1 MILNFYIKFLKII
14 KISIFSISLLLFMF
28 YSKYILN
35 YNNKSLYHKYNNFV
49 CNKIFNI
56 NITLKSKIPKLTKP
70 HIIMVNHYNITDSII
85 IKKIL
90 GLHLYTICKS
100 DLVTSE
106 NTVLPIL
113 NYLEKTFFD
122 TLSIITYV
130 RNNKKSGSDV
140 KEKILDKI
148 NEGEHIL
155 IFPEG
160 TCHRDGIPK
169 SFKNG
174 IFYLCH
180 ENNIPILP
188 LTLKFDKDIGLERED
203 TFNIYDVFDTNVEVY
218 IHNVESDSKSM
229 EELKNKTFNKIISPF
244 EKVKI
249 D

>member
-1 MILNFYIKFLKII
+1 MHTS

-160 TCHRDGIPK
+160 TCHKDGIPK

-244 EKVKI
+244 KKVKI

>member
-140 KEKILDKI
+140 KKK
-148 NEGEHIL
+148 
-155 IFPEG
+155 
-160 TCHRDGIPK
+160 
-169 SFKNG
+169 
-174 IFYLCH
+174 Y
-180 ENNIPILP
+180 
-188 LTLKFDKDIGLERED
+188 
-203 TFNIYDVFDTNVEVY
+203 
-218 IHNVESDSKSM
+218 
-229 EELKNKTFNKIISPF
+229 
-244 EKVKI
+244 
-249 D
+249 

>member
-56 NITLKSKIPKLTKP
+56 KITLKSKIPKLTKP

-106 NTVLPIL
+106 NTVEVML
-113 NYLEKTFFD
+113 
-122 TLSIITYV
+122 
-130 RNNKKSGSDV
+130 KK
-140 KEKILDKI
+140 K
-148 NEGEHIL
+148 
-155 IFPEG
+155 
-160 TCHRDGIPK
+160 
-169 SFKNG
+169 
-174 IFYLCH
+174 Y
-180 ENNIPILP
+180 
-188 LTLKFDKDIGLERED
+188 
-203 TFNIYDVFDTNVEVY
+203 
-218 IHNVESDSKSM
+218 
-229 EELKNKTFNKIISPF
+229 
-244 EKVKI
+244 
-249 D
+249 